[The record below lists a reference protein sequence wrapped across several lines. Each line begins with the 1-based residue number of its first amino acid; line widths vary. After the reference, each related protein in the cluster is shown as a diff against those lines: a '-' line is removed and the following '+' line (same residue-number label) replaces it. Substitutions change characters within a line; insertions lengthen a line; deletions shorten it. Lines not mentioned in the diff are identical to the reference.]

1 MKKLFAILM
10 LAVALVLTACGGN
23 NAPVETTKD
32 EGRNLFSTKDEGIFR
47 VGMECN
53 YAPYNWTQLDDS
65 NGGVAIAGES
75 TFAGGYDVAFAK
87 RIADGLGMK
96 LEIVKMEWD
105 GLEPA
110 LRSGKIDAVIAGM
123 SPTAERKENA
133 DFSEAYYNTNL
144 VMIVNAEGV
153 YAKAHGLEDFKGAKI
168 TGQLNTVHY
177 GVIDQIEGVDKQPA
191 IADFSTMRAAL
202 QSGLIDGYVSEK
214 PEGISAKNA
223 NQAFSFI
230 EFEEGKGF
238 NLPAED
244 TQIAVALRKGSKLT
258 SKINEIIQKVSLEE
272 RDEMM
277 LEAIKNQPSL

>member
-32 EGRNLFSTKDEGIFR
+32 EGQNLLSTKDEGIFR
-47 VGMECN
+47 VGMKCN

-144 VMIVNAEGV
+144 VMIVNAEGA

-177 GVIDQIEGVDKQPA
+177 GVIDQIEGVC
-191 IADFSTMRAAL
+191 
-202 QSGLIDGYVSEK
+202 EK
-214 PEGISAKNA
+214 I
-223 NQAFSFI
+223 
-230 EFEEGKGF
+230 
-238 NLPAED
+238 
-244 TQIAVALRKGSKLT
+244 
-258 SKINEIIQKVSLEE
+258 
-272 RDEMM
+272 
-277 LEAIKNQPSL
+277 